1 MGELLTFGSG
11 LLAGAGASFCAA
23 CFLFL
28 YLRRSSRKKME
39 KTYQQLLTRLDRAM
53 GGQIQETA
61 YDESMDAAVTERL
74 NRVVRISRMHQE
86 KAERERDTIKSL
98 ISDIS
103 HQAVT
108 PAASVMLY
116 GQLLEEELAAPDG
129 INRKD
134 ALEAVRAILEQAG
147 KIDFFMRLL
156 VKLSRLEKDIISVKP
171 KKQCI
176 ASVLQALKQ
185 QYGLRAAEKNIE
197 LYVEDSLELAVFD
210 RKWTIE
216 AAASLVDNA
225 LKYTPAGGYVS
236 VRVVPYTMFV
246 RLDVTDN
253 GIGIKEE
260 DQGKIF
266 TRFYRAGAVHEQK
279 GTGIGLYLARKVM
292 GMQDGY
298 MKVVS
303 QEGRGSTF
311 SLFFLRQE
319 RMEKNEKVNRDG
331 EN

>member
-1 MGELLTFGSG
+1 MLDQAVSGSFTDSRLDESG
-11 LLAGAGASFCAA
+11 LSLLETSMWRYICDNRLA
-23 CFLFL
+23 
-28 YLRRSSRKKME
+28 RR
-39 KTYQQLLTRLDRAM
+39 RL
-53 GGQIQETA
+53 
-61 YDESMDAAVTERL
+61 
-74 NRVVRISRMHQE
+74 
-86 KAERERDTIKSL
+86 AEQREYMQKL
-98 ISDIS
+98 VSDIS

>member
-1 MGELLTFGSG
+1 MVTVFVCVVWAATVVYFKKREKRLLGRLQDMLDQAVSGSFTDSRLDESG
-11 LLAGAGASFCAA
+11 LSLLETSMWRYICDNRLA
-23 CFLFL
+23 
-28 YLRRSSRKKME
+28 RR
-39 KTYQQLLTRLDRAM
+39 RL
-53 GGQIQETA
+53 
-61 YDESMDAAVTERL
+61 
-74 NRVVRISRMHQE
+74 
-86 KAERERDTIKSL
+86 AEQREYMQKL
-98 ISDIS
+98 VSDIS

-279 GTGIGLYLARKVM
+279 GTGIGLHLARKVM

-319 RMEKNEKVNRDG
+319 RMEKNEKVNRDR